1 MVVVPR
7 DRGPRR
13 RPLLLSRIVPWLLLL
28 LAVVTFVGRSY
39 SLRFVQDDSYITY
52 RYARNVVRG
61 YGPVYNPG
69 ERVEGYT
76 SFLWMMTL
84 AFLGTLGIT
93 FPAIMTLSQ
102 VLGVLSGIGVIVFF
116 FLLLRRYSTGP
127 PVLTPLALFLFAA
140 NGSFAYWCVSGME
153 TGLFSLLLAA
163 GFYMYLRDDSNRS
176 RAGASLLLGLSALTR
191 PEGALF
197 FGVVFVHQAIRRL
210 YQHRRL
216 RSIASPT
223 GTPRSQQ
230 AGFIALLLPFV
241 AVVAPFYLWRLGYY
255 GYLFP
260 NTFYAKTGMD
270 AVSLQSGLRYLWDF
284 LRAYGFWGLG
294 VVMPVAVVLWFRRK
308 PTVPLLRFC
317 LLALAVHCLY
327 VVLVG
332 GDVLRMYRFFV
343 PLYFLFYFILSESLW
358 LLPFPRLFAPV
369 ALSVVTLLTF
379 WGPFTPGTTEL
390 WELRANR
397 QVERQLV
404 TVLGATGSW
413 LNENTRPDDWIAC
426 TTIGA
431 LGYFSDRNQVD
442 MLGLT
447 DATIAHSPERILGA
461 RVYWKERKYNTRHVL
476 ERNPLYICF
485 STSDKPSA
493 AAERALFLRAR
504 FRRGYFTY
512 PFSLAAGSR
521 TLTYELFRAK
531 PGADSIPIE
540 SPGVD
545 AEFVDRYNAGINFVW
560 AAQYDSAIAAF
571 RRCSELSPAD
581 FPYGFERLGRTYLR
595 MERYDSAKLYL
606 ERALAIDDWCVNS
619 HLALGR
625 LLADDRNYDSAASE
639 LRAAVA
645 YDPDYVA
652 GYTNLSD
659 VLIQARRIGEAES
672 VLVACARRFP
682 EAADP
687 ALRLARVRLIAGKL
701 DAAVRDVA
709 GLLKRYPDNREAR
722 TLLDSIERRRGD
734 SPGPDE

>member
-1 MVVVPR
+1 ML
-7 DRGPRR
+7 R
-13 RPLLLSRIVPWLLLL
+13 RPRHPLATIVPWVLLLG
-28 LAVVTFVGRSY
+28 AIATFAARSY

-76 SFLWMMTL
+76 NFLWMMTL
-84 AFLGTLGIT
+84 AFLGKLGMPFSTI
-93 FPAIMTLSQ
+93 IMLSQ
-102 VLGVLSGIGVIVFF
+102 VLGVLSGIGVIIIF

-163 GFYMYLRDDSNRS
+163 SFYMYLRDDSARS
-176 RAGASLLLGLSALTR
+176 RAGASFLLGLSALTR

-197 FGVVFVHQAIRRL
+197 FGVFLLHLAIRRL
-210 YQHRRL
+210 YQNRGHG
-216 RSIASPT
+216 SIVSQT
-223 GTPRSQQ
+223 ETPRTRP
-230 AGFIALLLPFV
+230 AGLIGLLLPFIV
-241 AVVAPFYLWRLGYY
+241 VVAPFCVWRLGHY
-255 GYLFP
+255 GYLFS
-260 NTFYAKTGMD
+260 NTFYAKTGLD
-270 AVSLQSGLRYLWDF
+270 AVSLQSGVRYLWDF
-284 LRAYGFWGLG
+284 LRAYGSWGLG
-294 VVMPVAVVLWFRRK
+294 LAIPVVVALWRRRK
-308 PTVPLLRFC
+308 PPVPLLCFC
-317 LLALAVHCLY
+317 LLAFAINCLY

-358 LLPFPRLFAPV
+358 LLPLPRLLVTA
-369 ALSVVTLLTF
+369 ALAAVTLLTF
-379 WGPFTPGTTEL
+379 WGPLTSGTT
-390 WELRANR
+390 LRANR
-397 QVERQLV
+397 QAEGQLV

-447 DATIAHSPERILGA
+447 DAIIAHSPERILGA

-485 STSDKPSA
+485 STGDKPSA

-504 FRRGYFTY
+504 FRRGYFIY
-512 PFSLAAGSR
+512 PISLEAGSL

-571 RRCSELSPAD
+571 HRCCELSPSD

-595 MERYDSAKLYL
+595 MECYDSAKLHL
-606 ERALAIDDWCVNS
+606 RRSLAVDDWCVNS
-619 HLALGR
+619 HLALGKVFAR
-625 LLADDRNYDSAASE
+625 EQNYDSAAGE
-639 LRAAVA
+639 YRAAVA
-645 YDPDYVA
+645 FAPDYVA

-659 VLIQARRIGEAES
+659 VLIQAQRIGEAES
-672 VLVACARRFP
+672 VLVVCASRFP
-682 EAADP
+682 QAADP
-687 ALRLARVRLIAGKL
+687 ALRLARVRFLAGKF
-701 DAAVRDVA
+701 DAAVQDVA
-709 GLLKRYPDNREAR
+709 GLLKRYPGGLEALS
-722 TLLDSIERRRGD
+722 LLDPIQRHGG
-734 SPGPDE
+734 GPRLND

>member
-1 MVVVPR
+1 M
-7 DRGPRR
+7 
-13 RPLLLSRIVPWLLLL
+13 IVPWVLLLG
-28 LAVVTFVGRSY
+28 AIATFTARSY

-76 SFLWMMTL
+76 NFLWMMTL
-84 AFLGTLGIT
+84 AFLGRLGIPFLT
-93 FPAIMTLSQ
+93 IIALSQ
-102 VLGVLSGIGVIVFF
+102 VLGVLSGIGVIIIF

-163 GFYMYLRDDSNRS
+163 GFYVYLRDDSTRS
-176 RAGASLLLGLSALTR
+176 MAGASFLLGLSALTR

-197 FGVVFVHQAIRRL
+197 FGVVFLHLAIRRL
-210 YQHRRL
+210 YQHRRY
-216 RSIASPT
+216 RSIVSQIETPRTRPT
-223 GTPRSQQ
+223 G
-230 AGFIALLLPFV
+230 FIVLLLPFIV
-241 AVVAPFYLWRLGYY
+241 VVAPFYLWRLGYY

-260 NTFYAKTGMD
+260 NTFYAKTGLD
-270 AVSLQSGLRYLWDF
+270 AVSLQSGAGYLWGF

-294 VVMPVAVVLWFRRK
+294 LGIPVAVALWFRSK

-317 LLALAVHCLY
+317 LLALTVNCLY

-358 LLPFPRLFAPV
+358 RLPFPRLFAPV
-369 ALSVVTLLTF
+369 AMAAVTLLTF

-390 WELRANR
+390 YELRANR
-397 QVERQLV
+397 QAERQLV

-413 LNENTRPDDWIAC
+413 LNENTRPDGWIAC

-447 DATIAHSPERILGA
+447 DAFIAHSPERILGA

-485 STSDKPSA
+485 STGDKPSA

-504 FRRGYFTY
+504 FRRGYYTC
-512 PFSLAAGSR
+512 PLSLAAGSL

-531 PGADSIPIE
+531 PRADSIPIE

-545 AEFVDRYNAGINFVW
+545 ADFVDRYNAGINFVW

-571 RRCSELSPAD
+571 RQCCELSPSD
-581 FPYGFERLGRTYLR
+581 FPYGFERLGRTYLK
-595 MERYDSAKLYL
+595 MERYDSAKVYL
-606 ERALAIDDWCVNS
+606 KRALAIDDWCVNS
-619 HLALGR
+619 HLALGKV
-625 LLADDRNYDSAASE
+625 LAMEQNYDSAAGE
-639 LRAAVA
+639 FRAAVA
-645 YDPDYVA
+645 YAPDYVA
-652 GYTNLSD
+652 GYTNLAD
-659 VLIQARRIGEAES
+659 VLIQAKQVGEAES
-672 VLVACARRFP
+672 VLVACVSRFP
-682 EAADP
+682 QAADP
-687 ALRLARVRLIAGKL
+687 ALRLARVRLLAGKL

-709 GLLKRYPDNREAR
+709 GLLKRYPDNHEAGA
-722 TLLDSIERRRGD
+722 LLDSIERRRGG
-734 SPGPDE
+734 SPGLKD